1 MNRFSY
7 IALLIAVTC
16 LGCAKRAPAPEPSG
30 DARVSGTINLSGTW
44 APAAAAQL
52 EITLSDVSAEDG
64 AVAVAQHVSAAPAHF
79 PTEYALPYD
88 SGAIR
93 ASHRYTV
100 SARILE
106 QGRPRWATDTAYAV
120 ITQGNPTRMDIQLA
134 KTGEL
139 GDAVVSANTASSVV
153 AAQLPDTKGAIP
165 YRAYFSGTQLVR
177 LDEER
182 ASTHIAYEFTGA
194 RLRSY
199 AGVNGSVRLRIEFD
213 ERGKLLRATKQDN
226 GTAMTVDPTEIDDA
240 RNRAALLRSHA
251 LAQREIQAHAPH

>member
-7 IALLIAVTC
+7 TALLIAVAC
-16 LGCAKRAPAPEPSG
+16 LGCAKRTPAPEPSG
-30 DARVSGTINLSGTW
+30 AARVSGTISLPGTQ

-79 PTEYALPYD
+79 PAEYELSYD

-93 ASHRYTV
+93 GSHRYTV

-106 QGRPRWATDTAYAV
+106 QGRPQWATDTAYAV

-139 GDAVVSANTASSVV
+139 GDAVVSANTASNVV
-153 AAQLPDTKGAIP
+153 AAQLPDAAGAIP
-165 YRAYFSGTQLVR
+165 YRAYFNDTQLVR
-177 LDEER
+177 LDEEQ
-182 ASTHIAYEFTGA
+182 AATHIAYEFTGA

-199 AGVNGSVRLRIEFD
+199 ASVGNGVETRIEFD
-213 ERGKLLRATKQDN
+213 EHGKLLRAAKRDN
-226 GTAMTVDPTEIDDA
+226 GTATTVNQAEIEGA

-251 LAQREIQAHAPH
+251 LAQREIQAHAAY